1 MYKKTV
7 ESYGIDFT
15 QMHQAHTADA
25 EHEYVTEEILDMI
38 TEVPTEKIAEAEEPT
53 VVVEEPVVEA
63 VTEAPATEDVPAT
76 IEDVPVTAA
85 KTTSRKKSKK

>member
-15 QMHQAHTADA
+15 QMHQAYTADA